1 MLLCAQFPTSFQSN
15 SRPLPEI
22 FVKVESCRACDCAL
36 RSLGGRVSLGG
47 GRLTLGGRTL
57 TRRCFQSG
65 LKGRRVNL
73 TPEAV
78 ERGLKY
84 SLSLCGEVTAK
95 VGQSSP
101 STARKRCRIAEH
113 ASDFTFL
120 LPGEGRTFPEFTCHS
135 CRRNAR
141 STE

>member
-15 SRPLPEI
+15 YRPLPET
-22 FVKVESCRACDCAL
+22 FVKVESCRACDFAL

-84 SLSLCGEVTAK
+84 SLSLCGDQVFLSIFSKA
-95 VGQSSP
+95 QSTTVLAIPPDAVCTLHTSILH
-101 STARKRCRIAEH
+101 T
-113 ASDFTFL
+113 
-120 LPGEGRTFPEFTCHS
+120 
-135 CRRNAR
+135 
-141 STE
+141 